1 MPGRI
6 TAIALCTALLA
17 GCGNGDGEGEGD
29 DGSARTPASSQ
40 PAAASPTSRPAPTG
54 PPMTRE
60 MIYQEALRAFAS
72 MSAAASPLDRRRLM
86 AEAAVKVPGW
96 YAHLGLAPPDTR
108 NPQWLTHVVWDT
120 MSEAEYQ
127 QTLEQSRALFES
139 HGKPFPLN
147 VTRRQFRK
155 ALEDLPKVERESN
168 VPQ

>member
-6 TAIALCTALLA
+6 IAIALSAALLA
-17 GCGNGDGEGEGD
+17 GCGSGDGEGEPND
-29 DGSARTPASSQ
+29 RSAKTPGSSR
-40 PAAASPTSRPAPTG
+40 PAATTPTSRPAPPG

-72 MSAAASPLDRRRLM
+72 VSAAGSPLDKRRVLD
-86 AEAAVKVPGW
+86 EAAAKLPLW

-108 NPQWLTHVVWDT
+108 NPQWLTQVVWDT

-127 QTLEQSRALFES
+127 QTVEQCRALFEK
-139 HGKPFPLN
+139 HGKPFPIN

-155 ALEDLPKVERESN
+155 ALEDLPK
-168 VPQ
+168 